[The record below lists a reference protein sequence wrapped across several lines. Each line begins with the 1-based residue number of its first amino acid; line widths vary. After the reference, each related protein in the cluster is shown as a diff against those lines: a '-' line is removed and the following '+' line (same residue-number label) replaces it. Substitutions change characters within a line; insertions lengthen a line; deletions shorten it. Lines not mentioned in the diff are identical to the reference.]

1 MTLTLTLTLTPMSTA
16 LAPQD
21 EIVALISRHAP
32 RNGDYATAIG
42 NLTFHRQ
49 SCVTDSLFH
58 AARPSVAIIA
68 QGAKDVTLG
77 SETFHYSRMQYL
89 LTSVD
94 LPVQVRV
101 AQASEEQPHL
111 CVVLGIDIVD
121 VAALLDSEG
130 ANGGAV
136 AQKGVPA
143 TRGISVSDVSPDLLD
158 AMLRLVRLLDKP
170 QEIAALAP
178 LIRRELTYRLLNG
191 PVGARL
197 RHMALSSS
205 QSHQVGQAI
214 DWIKHHYAQPLRIEH
229 LAGMANMSMSSLHHH
244 FKAIT
249 AMTPMQYQKLLR
261 LQEARRLMLVE
272 QIDAGTA
279 GYRVGYASESQFS
292 REYSR
297 QFGRAPM
304 RDVGQVRAQLSG
316 AGMAYSGLA

>member
-1 MTLTLTLTLTPMSTA
+1 MPTLLL
-16 LAPQD
+16 PQD
-21 EIVALISRHAP
+21 EIAALISRHAP
-32 RNGDYATAIG
+32 RTGDYATAIG

-49 SCVTDSLFH
+49 SSVTESLFH

-77 SETFHYSRMQYL
+77 TETFHYSRMQYL

-101 AQASEEQPHL
+101 VEASVDKPHL
-111 CVVLGIDIVD
+111 CVVLGIDIAD
-121 VAALLDSEG
+121 VAALLDSESAG
-130 ANGGAV
+130 DSA
-136 AQKGVPA
+136 AQQKILPA
-143 TRGISVSDVSPDLLD
+143 ARGISVSDVSPELLD

-170 QEIAALAP
+170 GEIAALAP

-197 RHMALSSS
+197 RHMALASS

-316 AGMAYSGLA
+316 AGAASAGADLAYSVLP

>member
-1 MTLTLTLTLTPMSTA
+1 MSTQI
-16 LAPQD
+16 LPQD
-21 EIVALISRHAP
+21 EIAALISRHAP
-32 RNGDYATAIG
+32 RNGDYTTAIG

-49 SCVTDSLFH
+49 SSVTESLFH

-101 AQASEEQPHL
+101 AEASVDKPHL
-111 CVVLGIDIVD
+111 CVVLGIDIAD
-121 VAALLDSEG
+121 VAALLDSDS
-130 ANGGAV
+130 GGESA
-136 AQKGVPA
+136 AQKILPA
-143 TRGISVSDVSPDLLD
+143 TRGISVSDVSPELLD

-170 QEIAALAP
+170 GEIATLAP

-197 RHMALSSS
+197 RHMALASS

-214 DWIKHHYAQPLRIEH
+214 DWIKHHYAQPLRIEQ

-316 AGMAYSGLA
+316 ASAGTAYSVLP

>member
-1 MTLTLTLTLTPMSTA
+1 MPTLLL
-16 LAPQD
+16 PQD
-21 EIVALISRHAP
+21 EIAALISRHAP
-32 RNGDYATAIG
+32 RTGDYATAIG

-49 SCVTDSLFH
+49 SSVTESLFH

-77 SETFHYSRMQYL
+77 TETFHYSRMQYL

-101 AQASEEQPHL
+101 VEASVDKPHL
-111 CVVLGIDIVD
+111 CVVLGIDIAD
-121 VAALLDSEG
+121 VAALLDSES
-130 ANGGAV
+130 GGDSA
-136 AQKGVPA
+136 AQQKILPA
-143 TRGISVSDVSPDLLD
+143 ARGISVSDVSPELLD

-170 QEIAALAP
+170 GEIAALAP

-197 RHMALSSS
+197 RHMALASS

-316 AGMAYSGLA
+316 AGAASASADLAYSVLP

>member
-1 MTLTLTLTLTPMSTA
+1 MSTP
-16 LAPQD
+16 LTPQD
-21 EIVALISRHAP
+21 EIAALISRHAP
-32 RNGDYATAIG
+32 RTGDYATAIG
-42 NLTFHRQ
+42 NLSFHRQ
-49 SCVTDSLFH
+49 SSVTESLFH

-101 AQASEEQPHL
+101 VEASEDKPHL
-111 CVVLGIDIVD
+111 CVVLGIDIAD
-121 VAALLDSEG
+121 VAALLDSESSSNS
-130 ANGGAV
+130 A
-136 AQKGVPA
+136 AQQKILPA
-143 TRGISVSDVSPDLLD
+143 TRGISVSDVSAELLD

-170 QEIAALAP
+170 GEIAALAP

-197 RHMALSSS
+197 RHMALASS

-214 DWIKHHYAQPLRIEH
+214 DWIKHNYCEPLRIEH

-316 AGMAYSGLA
+316 ATAYSVLP

>member
-1 MTLTLTLTLTPMSTA
+1 MSTP
-16 LAPQD
+16 LTPQD
-21 EIVALISRHAP
+21 EIAALISRHAP
-32 RNGDYATAIG
+32 RTGDYATAIG
-42 NLTFHRQ
+42 NLSFHRQ
-49 SCVTDSLFH
+49 SSVTESLFH

-101 AQASEEQPHL
+101 VEASEDKPHL
-111 CVVLGIDIVD
+111 CVVLGIDIAD
-121 VAALLDSEG
+121 VAALLDSESSSDS
-130 ANGGAV
+130 A
-136 AQKGVPA
+136 AQQKILPA
-143 TRGISVSDVSPDLLD
+143 TRGISVSDVSAELLD

-170 QEIAALAP
+170 GEIAALAP

-197 RHMALSSS
+197 RHMALASS

-214 DWIKHHYAQPLRIEH
+214 DWIKHNYCEPLRIEH

-316 AGMAYSGLA
+316 ATAYSVLP

>member
-1 MTLTLTLTLTPMSTA
+1 MSTS
-16 LAPQD
+16 LTPQD
-21 EIVALISRHAP
+21 EIAALISRHAP
-32 RNGDYATAIG
+32 RTGDYTTAIG
-42 NLTFHRQ
+42 NLSFHRQ
-49 SCVTDSLFH
+49 SSVTESLFH

-77 SETFHYSRMQYL
+77 TETFHYSRMQYL

-101 AQASEEQPHL
+101 VEASVDKPHL
-111 CVVLGIDIVD
+111 CVVLGIDIAD
-121 VAALLDSEG
+121 VAALLDSESTVES
-130 ANGGAV
+130 A
-136 AQKGVPA
+136 AQQKILPA
-143 TRGISVSDVSPDLLD
+143 TRGISVSDVSAELLD

-170 QEIAALAP
+170 GEIATLAP

-197 RHMALSSS
+197 RHMALASS

-214 DWIKHHYAQPLRIEH
+214 DWIRVNYAQPLRIEH

-316 AGMAYSGLA
+316 ATAYSVLP

>member
-1 MTLTLTLTLTPMSTA
+1 MSTP
-16 LAPQD
+16 LTPQD
-21 EIVALISRHAP
+21 EIAALISRHAP
-32 RNGDYATAIG
+32 RTGDYTTAIG
-42 NLTFHRQ
+42 NLSFHRQ
-49 SCVTDSLFH
+49 SSVTESLFH

-77 SETFHYSRMQYL
+77 TETFHYSRMQYL

-101 AQASEEQPHL
+101 VEASVDKPHL
-111 CVVLGIDIVD
+111 CVVLGIDIAD
-121 VAALLDSEG
+121 VAALLDSESG
-130 ANGGAV
+130 SDSV
-136 AQKGVPA
+136 AQQKILPA
-143 TRGISVSDVSPDLLD
+143 TRGISVSDVSAELLD

-170 QEIAALAP
+170 GEIATLAP

-197 RHMALSSS
+197 RHMALASS

-214 DWIKHHYAQPLRIEH
+214 DWIKHNYCEPLRIEH

-316 AGMAYSGLA
+316 ATAYSVLP

>member
-1 MTLTLTLTLTPMSTA
+1 MPTLLP
-16 LAPQD
+16 PQD
-21 EIVALISRHAP
+21 EIAALISRHAP
-32 RNGDYATAIG
+32 RTGDYATAIG
-42 NLTFHRQ
+42 HLTFHRQ
-49 SCVTDSLFH
+49 SSVTESLFH

-77 SETFHYSRMQYL
+77 TETFHYSRMQYL

-101 AQASEEQPHL
+101 VEASVDKPHL
-111 CVVLGIDIVD
+111 CVVLGIDIAD
-121 VAALLDSEG
+121 VAALLDSESAAG
-130 ANGGAV
+130 T
-136 AQKGVPA
+136 AQQKILPA
-143 TRGISVSDVSPDLLD
+143 TRGISVSDVSPELLD

-170 QEIAALAP
+170 EEIAALAP

-197 RHMALSSS
+197 RHMALASS
-205 QSHQVGQAI
+205 QSHQVAQAI
-214 DWIKHHYAQPLRIEH
+214 DWIKRHYAQPLRIEH

-292 REYSR
+292 REYRR

-316 AGMAYSGLA
+316 AGASASADLAYSVLP

>member
-1 MTLTLTLTLTPMSTA
+1 MSTP
-16 LAPQD
+16 LTPQD
-21 EIVALISRHAP
+21 EIAALISRHAP
-32 RNGDYATAIG
+32 RTGDYATAIG
-42 NLTFHRQ
+42 NLSFHRQ
-49 SCVTDSLFH
+49 SSVTESLFH

-77 SETFHYSRMQYL
+77 TDTFHYSRMQYL

-101 AQASEEQPHL
+101 VEASEDKPHL
-111 CVVLGIDIVD
+111 CVVLGIDIAD
-121 VAALLDSEG
+121 VAALLDSESSSDS
-130 ANGGAV
+130 A
-136 AQKGVPA
+136 AQQKILPA
-143 TRGISVSDVSPDLLD
+143 TRGISVSDVSAELLD

-170 QEIAALAP
+170 GEIAALAP

-197 RHMALSSS
+197 RHMALASS

-214 DWIKHHYAQPLRIEH
+214 DWIKHNYCEPLRIEH

-316 AGMAYSGLA
+316 ATAYSVLP

>member
-1 MTLTLTLTLTPMSTA
+1 MPTLLP
-16 LAPQD
+16 PQD
-21 EIVALISRHAP
+21 EIAALISRHAP
-32 RNGDYATAIG
+32 RTGDYATAIG
-42 NLTFHRQ
+42 HLTFHRQ
-49 SCVTDSLFH
+49 SSVTESLFH

-77 SETFHYSRMQYL
+77 TETFHYSRMQYL

-101 AQASEEQPHL
+101 VEASVDKPHL
-111 CVVLGIDIVD
+111 CVVLGIDIAD
-121 VAALLDSEG
+121 VAALLDSES
-130 ANGGAV
+130 AAAT
-136 AQKGVPA
+136 AQQKILPA

-170 QEIAALAP
+170 AEIAALAP

-197 RHMALSSS
+197 RHMALASS
-205 QSHQVGQAI
+205 QSHQVAQAI
-214 DWIKHHYAQPLRIEH
+214 DWIKQHYAQPLRIEH

-316 AGMAYSGLA
+316 AGVSASGDLAYSVLP

>member
-1 MTLTLTLTLTPMSTA
+1 MSTP
-16 LAPQD
+16 LTPQD
-21 EIVALISRHAP
+21 EIAALISRHAP
-32 RNGDYATAIG
+32 RTGDYTTAIG
-42 NLTFHRQ
+42 NLSFHRQ
-49 SCVTDSLFH
+49 SSVTESLFH

-77 SETFHYSRMQYL
+77 TETFHYSRMQYL

-101 AQASEEQPHL
+101 VEASVDKPHL
-111 CVVLGIDIVD
+111 CVVLGIDIAD
-121 VAALLDSEG
+121 VAALLDSDS
-130 ANGGAV
+130 V
-136 AQKGVPA
+136 AQQKILPA
-143 TRGISVSDVSPDLLD
+143 TRGISVSDVSAELLD

-170 QEIAALAP
+170 GEIATLAP

-197 RHMALSSS
+197 RHMALASS

-214 DWIKHHYAQPLRIEH
+214 DWIKHNYCEPLRIEH

-304 RDVGQVRAQLSG
+304 RDVGQVRAQLAG
-316 AGMAYSGLA
+316 AGTAYSVLP

>member
-1 MTLTLTLTLTPMSTA
+1 MSTQI
-16 LAPQD
+16 LPQD
-21 EIVALISRHAP
+21 EIATLISRHAP
-32 RNGDYATAIG
+32 RNGDYATSIG

-49 SCVTDSLFH
+49 SSVTESLFH

-77 SETFHYSRMQYL
+77 TETFHYSRMQYL

-101 AQASEEQPHL
+101 AEASEQQPHL
-111 CVVLGIDIVD
+111 CVVLGIDIAD
-121 VAALLDSEG
+121 VAALLDSDSDNG
-130 ANGGAV
+130 AQ
-136 AQKGVPA
+136 QKILPA
-143 TRGISVSDVSPDLLD
+143 TRGISVSDVSPELLD
-158 AMLRLVRLLDKP
+158 AMLRLVHLLDKP
-170 QEIAALAP
+170 GEIAALAP

-197 RHMALSSS
+197 RHMALASS

-214 DWIKHHYAQPLRIEH
+214 DWIKHHYAQPLRIEQ

-304 RDVGQVRAQLSG
+304 RDVGQVRAHLSG
-316 AGMAYSGLA
+316 ANAGAGTAYSNLP

>member
-1 MTLTLTLTLTPMSTA
+1 MST
-16 LAPQD
+16 LSIQIPPQD
-21 EIVALISRHAP
+21 EIAALISRHAP

-49 SCVTDSLFH
+49 SSVTESLFH
-58 AARPSVAIIA
+58 AARPSVALIA
-68 QGAKDVTLG
+68 QGGKQVTLG
-77 SETFHYSRMQYL
+77 SDTFHYSRMQYL

-101 AQASEEQPHL
+101 VEASVEAPHL
-111 CVVLGIDIVD
+111 CVVLGIDIAD
-121 VAALLDSEG
+121 VAALLDSESTG
-130 ANGGAV
+130 T
-136 AQKGVPA
+136 AQQQPIPA
-143 TRGISVSDVSPDLLD
+143 TRGISVSDVSPELLD
-158 AMLRLVRLLDKP
+158 AMLRLVRLLDQP
-170 QEIAALAP
+170 GDIATLAP

-197 RHMALSSS
+197 RHMALASS
-205 QSHQVGQAI
+205 QSHQVKQAI
-214 DWIKHHYAQPLRIEH
+214 DWIKVHYAQPLRIEH

-304 RDVGQVRAQLSG
+304 RDVGQVRARLSG
-316 AGMAYSGLA
+316 TTAYATP

>member
-1 MTLTLTLTLTPMSTA
+1 MSTP
-16 LAPQD
+16 LTPQD
-21 EIVALISRHAP
+21 EIAALISRHAP
-32 RNGDYATAIG
+32 RTGDYTTAIG
-42 NLTFHRQ
+42 NLSFHRQ
-49 SCVTDSLFH
+49 SSVTESLFH

-77 SETFHYSRMQYL
+77 TETFHYSRMQYL

-101 AQASEEQPHL
+101 VEASVDKPHL
-111 CVVLGIDIVD
+111 CVVLGIDIAD
-121 VAALLDSEG
+121 VAALLDSESG
-130 ANGGAV
+130 SDNV
-136 AQKGVPA
+136 AQQKILPA
-143 TRGISVSDVSPDLLD
+143 TRGISVSDVSAELLD

-170 QEIAALAP
+170 GEIATLAP

-197 RHMALSSS
+197 RHMALASS

-214 DWIKHHYAQPLRIEH
+214 DWIKHNYCEPLRIEH

-316 AGMAYSGLA
+316 ATAYSVLP

>member
-1 MTLTLTLTLTPMSTA
+1 MSTQI
-16 LAPQD
+16 LPQD
-21 EIVALISRHAP
+21 EIATLISRHAP

-49 SCVTDSLFH
+49 SSVTESLFH

-77 SETFHYSRMQYL
+77 TETFHYSRMQYL

-101 AQASEEQPHL
+101 AEASEQQPHL
-111 CVVLGIDIVD
+111 CVVLGIDIAD
-121 VAALLDSEG
+121 VAALLDSDSDNG
-130 ANGGAV
+130 AQ
-136 AQKGVPA
+136 QKILPA
-143 TRGISVSDVSPDLLD
+143 TRGISVSDVSPELLD

-170 QEIAALAP
+170 REIAALAP

-197 RHMALSSS
+197 RHMALASS

-214 DWIKHHYAQPLRIEH
+214 DWIKHHYAQPLRIEQ

-304 RDVGQVRAQLSG
+304 RDVGQVRAQMSG
-316 AGMAYSGLA
+316 AGTAYSSLP

>member
-1 MTLTLTLTLTPMSTA
+1 MST
-16 LAPQD
+16 LSTPILPQD
-21 EIVALISRHAP
+21 EIAALISRHAP
-32 RNGDYATAIG
+32 RTGDYATAIG

-49 SCVTDSLFH
+49 SSVTESLFH

-77 SETFHYSRMQYL
+77 TDTFHYSRMQYL

-101 AQASEEQPHL
+101 VEASVDKPHL
-111 CVVLGIDIVD
+111 CVVLGIDIAD
-121 VAALLDSEG
+121 VAALLDSESSSDS
-130 ANGGAV
+130 A
-136 AQKGVPA
+136 AQQKILPA
-143 TRGISVSDVSPDLLD
+143 TRGISVSDVSAELLD

-170 QEIAALAP
+170 AEIATLAP

-197 RHMALSSS
+197 RHMALASS

-214 DWIKHHYAQPLRIEH
+214 DWIKHNYCEPLRIEH

-316 AGMAYSGLA
+316 ATAYSVLP

>member
-1 MTLTLTLTLTPMSTA
+1 MSTPIP
-16 LAPQD
+16 PQD
-21 EIVALISRHAP
+21 EIAALISRHAP
-32 RNGDYATAIG
+32 RTGDFTTAIG

-49 SCVTDSLFH
+49 SSVTESLFH

-77 SETFHYSRMQYL
+77 TETFHYSRMQYL

-101 AQASEEQPHL
+101 VEASEDKPHL
-111 CVVLGIDIVD
+111 CVVLGIDIAD
-121 VAALLDSEG
+121 VAALLDSESG
-130 ANGGAV
+130 AAGA
-136 AQKGVPA
+136 AQQKILPA

-170 QEIAALAP
+170 GDIATLAP

-197 RHMALSSS
+197 RHIALASS
-205 QSHQVGQAI
+205 QSHQVAQAI

-316 AGMAYSGLA
+316 TTAYGTPSAA

>member
-1 MTLTLTLTLTPMSTA
+1 MSPQIP
-16 LAPQD
+16 PQD
-21 EIVALISRHAP
+21 EIAALISRHAP
-32 RNGDYATAIG
+32 RNGDYATSIG

-49 SCVTDSLFH
+49 SSTTESLFH
-58 AARPSVAIIA
+58 AARPSVALIA
-68 QGAKDVTLG
+68 QGAKHVTLG
-77 SETFHYSRMQYL
+77 TETFHYSRMQYL

-101 AQASEEQPHL
+101 VEASDAAPHL
-111 CVVLGIDIVD
+111 CVVLGIDIAD

-130 ANGGAV
+130 GGAGA
-136 AQKGVPA
+136 AQQKSIPA
-143 TRGISVSDVSPDLLD
+143 TRGISVSDVSPELLD
-158 AMLRLVRLLDKP
+158 AMLRLVRLLDQP
-170 QEIAALAP
+170 DDIATLAP

-191 PVGARL
+191 PVGGRL
-197 RHMALSSS
+197 RHMALASS

-316 AGMAYSGLA
+316 ATTAYGTP

>member
-1 MTLTLTLTLTPMSTA
+1 MST
-16 LAPQD
+16 LSTPLPPQD
-21 EIVALISRHAP
+21 EIAALISRHAP
-32 RNGDYATAIG
+32 RTGDYTTAIG

-49 SCVTDSLFH
+49 SSVTESLFH

-101 AQASEEQPHL
+101 VEASVDKPHL
-111 CVVLGIDIVD
+111 CVVLGIDIAD
-121 VAALLDSEG
+121 VAALLDSESSSES
-130 ANGGAV
+130 A
-136 AQKGVPA
+136 AQQKILPS
-143 TRGISVSDVSPDLLD
+143 TRGISVSDVSAELLD

-170 QEIAALAP
+170 GEIATLAP

-197 RHMALSSS
+197 RHMALASS

-214 DWIKHHYAQPLRIEH
+214 DWIKHNYCEPLRIEH

-316 AGMAYSGLA
+316 ASADMAYSVLP

>member
-1 MTLTLTLTLTPMSTA
+1 MSTQI
-16 LAPQD
+16 LPQD
-21 EIVALISRHAP
+21 EIAALISRHAP
-32 RNGDYATAIG
+32 RNGDYTTAIG

-49 SCVTDSLFH
+49 SSVTESLFH

-101 AQASEEQPHL
+101 AEASVDKPHL
-111 CVVLGIDIVD
+111 CVVLGIDIAD
-121 VAALLDSEG
+121 VAALLDSDS
-130 ANGGAV
+130 GGESA
-136 AQKGVPA
+136 AQKILPA
-143 TRGISVSDVSPDLLD
+143 TRGISVSDVSPELLD

-170 QEIAALAP
+170 GEIATLAP

-197 RHMALSSS
+197 RHMALASS

-214 DWIKHHYAQPLRIEH
+214 DWIKHHYAQPLRIEQ

-304 RDVGQVRAQLSG
+304 RDVGQVRAQMSG
-316 AGMAYSGLA
+316 ASAGTAYSVLP

>member
-1 MTLTLTLTLTPMSTA
+1 MSTS
-16 LAPQD
+16 LTPQD
-21 EIVALISRHAP
+21 EIAALISRHAP
-32 RNGDYATAIG
+32 RTGDYTTAIG
-42 NLTFHRQ
+42 NLSFHRQ
-49 SCVTDSLFH
+49 SSVTESLFH

-101 AQASEEQPHL
+101 VEASVDKPHL
-111 CVVLGIDIVD
+111 CVVLGIDIAD
-121 VAALLDSEG
+121 VAALLDSESTIDS
-130 ANGGAV
+130 A
-136 AQKGVPA
+136 AQQKILPA
-143 TRGISVSDVSPDLLD
+143 TRGISVSDVSAELLD

-170 QEIAALAP
+170 GEIATLAP

-197 RHMALSSS
+197 RHMALASS

-214 DWIKHHYAQPLRIEH
+214 DWIRVNYAQPLRIEH

-316 AGMAYSGLA
+316 ATAYSVLP

>member
-1 MTLTLTLTLTPMSTA
+1 MPSSLP
-16 LAPQD
+16 PQD
-21 EIVALISRHAP
+21 EIAALISRHAP
-32 RNGDYATAIG
+32 RTGDYATAIG

-49 SCVTDSLFH
+49 SSVTESLFH

-77 SETFHYSRMQYL
+77 SETFHYCRMQYL

-101 AQASEEQPHL
+101 VQASEQQPHL
-111 CVVLGIDIVD
+111 CVVLGIDIAD
-121 VAALLDSEG
+121 VAALLDSESTS
-130 ANGGAV
+130 GGGT
-136 AQKGVPA
+136 AQQKILPA
-143 TRGISVSDVSPDLLD
+143 TRGISVSDVSPELLD

-170 QEIAALAP
+170 EDIAALAP

-197 RHMALSSS
+197 RHMALASS
-205 QSHQVGQAI
+205 QSHQVAQAI

-316 AGMAYSGLA
+316 ATAYGPPA

>member
-1 MTLTLTLTLTPMSTA
+1 MSTP
-16 LAPQD
+16 LTPQD
-21 EIVALISRHAP
+21 EIAALIIRHAP
-32 RNGDYATAIG
+32 RTGDYTTAIG

-49 SCVTDSLFH
+49 SSVTESLFH

-101 AQASEEQPHL
+101 VEASEDKPHL
-111 CVVLGIDIVD
+111 CVVLGIDIAD
-121 VAALLDSEG
+121 VAALLDSE
-130 ANGGAV
+130 NGNEGT
-136 AQKGVPA
+136 AQQKILPA
-143 TRGISVSDVSPDLLD
+143 TRGISVSDVSAELLD

-170 QEIAALAP
+170 GEIATLAP

-197 RHMALSSS
+197 RHMALASS

-316 AGMAYSGLA
+316 ATAYSVLP

>member
-1 MTLTLTLTLTPMSTA
+1 MPTLLL
-16 LAPQD
+16 PQD
-21 EIVALISRHAP
+21 EIAALISRHAP
-32 RNGDYATAIG
+32 RTGDYATAIG

-49 SCVTDSLFH
+49 SSVTESLFH

-77 SETFHYSRMQYL
+77 TETFHYSRMQYL

-101 AQASEEQPHL
+101 VEASVDKPHL
-111 CVVLGIDIVD
+111 CVVLGIDIAD
-121 VAALLDSEG
+121 VAALLDSESAG
-130 ANGGAV
+130 DSA
-136 AQKGVPA
+136 AQQKILPA
-143 TRGISVSDVSPDLLD
+143 ARGISVSDVSPELLD

-170 QEIAALAP
+170 GEIAALAP

-197 RHMALSSS
+197 RHMALASS

-316 AGMAYSGLA
+316 AGAASASADLAYSVLP

>member
-1 MTLTLTLTLTPMSTA
+1 MPTLLL
-16 LAPQD
+16 PQD
-21 EIVALISRHAP
+21 EIAALISRHAP
-32 RNGDYATAIG
+32 RTGDYATAIG

-49 SCVTDSLFH
+49 SSVTESLFH

-77 SETFHYSRMQYL
+77 TETFHYSRMQYL

-101 AQASEEQPHL
+101 VEASVDKPHL
-111 CVVLGIDIVD
+111 CVVLGIDIAD
-121 VAALLDSEG
+121 VAALLDSES
-130 ANGGAV
+130 GGDSA
-136 AQKGVPA
+136 AQQKILPA
-143 TRGISVSDVSPDLLD
+143 TRGISVSDVSPELLD

-170 QEIAALAP
+170 GEIAALAP

-197 RHMALSSS
+197 RHMALASS

-316 AGMAYSGLA
+316 AGAASASADLAYSVLP

>member
-1 MTLTLTLTLTPMSTA
+1 MSTP
-16 LAPQD
+16 LTPQD
-21 EIVALISRHAP
+21 EIAALISRHAP
-32 RNGDYATAIG
+32 RTGDYTTAIG

-49 SCVTDSLFH
+49 SSVTESLFH

-101 AQASEEQPHL
+101 VEASVDKPHL
-111 CVVLGIDIVD
+111 CVVLGIDIAD
-121 VAALLDSEG
+121 VAALLDSES
-130 ANGGAV
+130 NGVSA
-136 AQKGVPA
+136 AQQKILPA
-143 TRGISVSDVSPDLLD
+143 TRGISVSDVSAELLD

-170 QEIAALAP
+170 EEIATLAP

-197 RHMALSSS
+197 RHMALASS

-214 DWIKHHYAQPLRIEH
+214 DWIKHNYCEPLRIEH

-316 AGMAYSGLA
+316 ASASAGTAYSILP

>member
-1 MTLTLTLTLTPMSTA
+1 MSTQIS
-16 LAPQD
+16 PQD
-21 EIVALISRHAP
+21 EIAVLISRHAP

-49 SCVTDSLFH
+49 SSVTESLFH

-77 SETFHYSRMQYL
+77 TDTFHYGRMQYL

-101 AQASEEQPHL
+101 AQASEDKPHL
-111 CVVLGIDIVD
+111 CVVLGIDIAD
-121 VAALLDSEG
+121 VAALLDSES
-130 ANGGAV
+130 A
-136 AQKGVPA
+136 AQQKLLPA
-143 TRGISVSDVSPDLLD
+143 TRGISVSDVSAELLD

-170 QEIAALAP
+170 GEIAALAP

-197 RHMALSSS
+197 RHMALASS
-205 QSHQVGQAI
+205 QSHQVAQAI
-214 DWIKHHYAQPLRIEH
+214 DWIKVNYAQPLRIEQ

-316 AGMAYSGLA
+316 TTAYSVLP

>member
-1 MTLTLTLTLTPMSTA
+1 MTTA
-16 LAPQD
+16 LPLPEDIAAM
-21 EIVALISRHAP
+21 IARHAP
-32 RNGDYATAIG
+32 RNGDHVTPIEG
-42 NLTFHRQ
+42 LSLHRQ
-49 SCVTDSLFH
+49 SAPTEKLFH

-68 QGAKDVTLG
+68 QGGKQVTLG
-77 SETFHYSRMQYL
+77 SDSFHYSRMQYL

-101 AQASEEQPHL
+101 VEASKEAPHL
-111 CVVLGIDIVD
+111 CVVLGIDIAD
-121 VAALLDSEG
+121 VAALVDAGQGPG
-130 ANGGAV
+130 AIPV
-136 AQKGVPA
+136 

-158 AMLRLVRLLDKP
+158 AMTRMLRLLDQP
-170 QEIAALAP
+170 ADIAVLAP
-178 LIRRELTYRLLNG
+178 LIRRELTFRLLNG

-197 RHMALSSS
+197 RHMALASS

-214 DWIKHHYAQPLRIEH
+214 DWIKHNYAAPLRIEQ
-229 LAGMANMSMSSLHHH
+229 LAGLANMSMSSLHHH

-272 QIDAGTA
+272 KIDAGTA

-297 QFGRAPM
+297 QFGNAPM
-304 RDVGQVRAQLSG
+304 RDVKGWGQPLPS
-316 AGMAYSGLA
+316 

>member
-1 MTLTLTLTLTPMSTA
+1 MPTQIP
-16 LAPQD
+16 PQD
-21 EIVALISRHAP
+21 EIAALISRHAP

-49 SCVTDSLFH
+49 SSVTESLFH

-77 SETFHYSRMQYL
+77 TETFHYSRMQYL

-101 AQASEEQPHL
+101 AQASEQHPHL
-111 CVVLGIDIVD
+111 CVVLGIDIAD
-121 VAALLDSEG
+121 VAALLDSDSDN
-130 ANGGAV
+130 A
-136 AQKGVPA
+136 AQQKILPA
-143 TRGISVSDVSPDLLD
+143 TRGISVSDVSPELLD

-170 QEIAALAP
+170 GEIAALAP

-197 RHMALSSS
+197 RHMALASS

-316 AGMAYSGLA
+316 ANGSADRAYSVLP

>member
-1 MTLTLTLTLTPMSTA
+1 MTTA
-16 LAPQD
+16 LPLPEDIAAM
-21 EIVALISRHAP
+21 IARHAP
-32 RNGDYATAIG
+32 RNGDHVTPIEG
-42 NLTFHRQ
+42 LSLHRQ
-49 SCVTDSLFH
+49 SAPTEKLFH

-68 QGAKDVTLG
+68 QGGKQVTLG
-77 SETFHYSRMQYL
+77 SDSFHYSRMQYL

-101 AQASEEQPHL
+101 VEASEEAPHL
-111 CVVLGIDIVD
+111 CVVLGIDIAD
-121 VAALLDSEG
+121 VAALVDAGQGPG
-130 ANGGAV
+130 AIPV
-136 AQKGVPA
+136 

-158 AMLRLVRLLDKP
+158 AMTRMLRLLDQP
-170 QEIAALAP
+170 ADIAVLAP
-178 LIRRELTYRLLNG
+178 LIRRELTFRLLNG

-197 RHMALSSS
+197 RHMALASS

-214 DWIKHHYAQPLRIEH
+214 DWIKHNYAAPLRIEQ
-229 LAGMANMSMSSLHHH
+229 LAGLANMSMSSLHHH

-272 QIDAGTA
+272 KIDAGTA

-316 AGMAYSGLA
+316 TGTAYSSLP

>member
-1 MTLTLTLTLTPMSTA
+1 MST
-16 LAPQD
+16 LSTQIPPQD
-21 EIVALISRHAP
+21 EIAALISRHAP

-49 SCVTDSLFH
+49 SSVTESLFH

-77 SETFHYSRMQYL
+77 TETFHYSRMQYL

-111 CVVLGIDIVD
+111 CVVLGIDIAD
-121 VAALLDSEG
+121 VAALLDSESTS
-130 ANGGAV
+130 GGGT
-136 AQKGVPA
+136 AQQKVLPA
-143 TRGISVSDVSPDLLD
+143 ARGISVSDVSPELLD

-170 QEIAALAP
+170 AEIAALAP

-197 RHMALSSS
+197 RHMALASS
-205 QSHQVGQAI
+205 QSHQVAQAI
-214 DWIKHHYAQPLRIEH
+214 DWIKQHYAQPLRIEH

-316 AGMAYSGLA
+316 AGVSESADRAYSVLP

>member
-1 MTLTLTLTLTPMSTA
+1 MST
-16 LAPQD
+16 LPTPLPPQD
-21 EIVALISRHAP
+21 EIAALISRHAP
-32 RNGDYATAIG
+32 RTGDYTTAIG

-49 SCVTDSLFH
+49 SSVTESLFH

-101 AQASEEQPHL
+101 VEASVDKPHL
-111 CVVLGIDIVD
+111 CVVLGIDIAD
-121 VAALLDSEG
+121 VAALLDSESSS
-130 ANGGAV
+130 ASA
-136 AQKGVPA
+136 AQQKILPA
-143 TRGISVSDVSPDLLD
+143 TRGISVSDVSAELLD

-170 QEIAALAP
+170 GEIATLAP

-197 RHMALSSS
+197 RHMALASS

-214 DWIKHHYAQPLRIEH
+214 DWIKHNYCEPLRIEH

-316 AGMAYSGLA
+316 SSASADMAYSVLP

>member
-1 MTLTLTLTLTPMSTA
+1 MSTP
-16 LAPQD
+16 LTPQD
-21 EIVALISRHAP
+21 EIAALISRHAP
-32 RNGDYATAIG
+32 RTGDYTTAIG
-42 NLTFHRQ
+42 NLSFHRQ
-49 SCVTDSLFH
+49 SSVTESLFH

-77 SETFHYSRMQYL
+77 TETFHYSRMQYL

-101 AQASEEQPHL
+101 VEASVDKPHL
-111 CVVLGIDIVD
+111 CVVLGIDIAD
-121 VAALLDSEG
+121 VAALLDSES
-130 ANGGAV
+130 GGSST
-136 AQKGVPA
+136 AQQKILPA
-143 TRGISVSDVSPDLLD
+143 TRGISVSDVSVELLD

-170 QEIAALAP
+170 GEIATLAP

-197 RHMALSSS
+197 RHMALASS

-214 DWIKHHYAQPLRIEH
+214 DWIKHNYCEPLRIEH

-316 AGMAYSGLA
+316 ANGGTAYSVLP

>member
-1 MTLTLTLTLTPMSTA
+1 MTTA
-16 LAPQD
+16 LPLPEDIAAM
-21 EIVALISRHAP
+21 IARHAP
-32 RNGDYATAIG
+32 RNGDHVTPIEG
-42 NLTFHRQ
+42 LSLHRQ
-49 SCVTDSLFH
+49 SAPTEKLFH

-68 QGAKDVTLG
+68 QGGKQVTLG
-77 SETFHYSRMQYL
+77 SDSFHYSRMQYL

-101 AQASEEQPHL
+101 VEASEEAPHL
-111 CVVLGIDIVD
+111 CVVLGIDIAD
-121 VAALLDSEG
+121 VAALVDAGQGPG
-130 ANGGAV
+130 AIPV
-136 AQKGVPA
+136 

-158 AMLRLVRLLDKP
+158 AMTRMLRLLDQP
-170 QEIAALAP
+170 ADIAVLAP
-178 LIRRELTYRLLNG
+178 LIRRELTFRLLNG

-197 RHMALSSS
+197 RHMALASS

-214 DWIKHHYAQPLRIEH
+214 DWIKHNYAAPLRIEQ
-229 LAGMANMSMSSLHHH
+229 LAGLANMSMSSLHHH

-272 QIDAGTA
+272 KIDAGTA

-297 QFGRAPM
+297 QFGNAPM
-304 RDVGQVRAQLSG
+304 RDVKGWGQPMPS
-316 AGMAYSGLA
+316 

>member
-1 MTLTLTLTLTPMSTA
+1 MTTA
-16 LAPQD
+16 LPLPEDIAAM
-21 EIVALISRHAP
+21 IARHAP
-32 RNGDYATAIG
+32 RNGDHVTPIEG
-42 NLTFHRQ
+42 LSLHRQ
-49 SCVTDSLFH
+49 SAPTEKLFH

-68 QGAKDVTLG
+68 QGGKQVTLG
-77 SETFHYSRMQYL
+77 SDSFHYSRMQYL

-101 AQASEEQPHL
+101 VEASEEAPHL
-111 CVVLGIDIVD
+111 CVVLGIDIAD
-121 VAALLDSEG
+121 VAALVDAGQGPG
-130 ANGGAV
+130 AIPV
-136 AQKGVPA
+136 

-158 AMLRLVRLLDKP
+158 AMTRMLRLLDQP
-170 QEIAALAP
+170 ADIAVLAP
-178 LIRRELTYRLLNG
+178 LIRRELTFRLLNG

-197 RHMALSSS
+197 RHMALASS

-214 DWIKHHYAQPLRIEH
+214 DWIKHNYAAPLRIEQ
-229 LAGMANMSMSSLHHH
+229 LAGLANMSMSSLHHH

-316 AGMAYSGLA
+316 TTAYATS